1 MAMATAQTFVSFSAT
16 HFVAMAAGGVGIA
29 GLIMLGR
36 RGGRSRTFAT
46 GLLAFWCLA
55 AYSLRNLA
63 WNIGGDLA
71 PFEEALPFHL
81 CGIVSFVA
89 AFALLTRRP
98 TLCEITY
105 YWGLAASLQGILT
118 PALDYN
124 FPHPVFLVF
133 FANHL
138 AIVGA
143 ALYLPLA
150 LNWRP
155 RRPLVRTIA
164 RVILWSEVY
173 FVIILPLNF
182 LLGTNYGFLRQKPP
196 SPTLLD
202 HFGPWPH
209 YLLGLQIALVVSLT
223 LLSLPFARANRPRP

>member
-1 MAMATAQTFVSFSAT
+1 
-16 HFVAMAAGGVGIA
+16 MAAGGAAIA

-36 RGGRSRTFAT
+36 RGGRAQAYAT

-55 AYSLRNLA
+55 AHPLKILA
-63 WNIGGDLA
+63 WNLGGDLA
-71 PFEEALPFHL
+71 PFEEALPLHL
-81 CGIVSFVA
+81 CGVVSFVA

-98 TLCEITY
+98 ILCELTY

-118 PALDYN
+118 PALAYG

-150 LNWRP
+150 LGWRP
-155 RRPLVRTIA
+155 RRPLVRTIT

-182 LLGTNYGFLRQKPP
+182 LLGTNYGFLREKPSNP
-196 SPTLLD
+196 SLLD

-223 LLSLPFARANRPRP
+223 LLSLPFARTKQHRS